1 MKKYE
6 KEVRGVLKVTAI
18 LLCVTLMST
27 AVLSTTFAKY
37 TTSGSGSTSARV
49 AKWGITLQPMT
60 DVKKVW
66 ENSAGINAQSSTTDN
81 IIAPGTGGD
90 LVRFR
95 LEGNP
100 EVAQEVDFN
109 LNFFD
114 IFGGYDNLIGQ
125 ETYFPIL
132 ITVGIKAYNG
142 SNEEITVDG
151 ITTKEEYLIESDETI
166 SEFAE
171 GVATEAKILLDH
183 DVTPNGWGGTKYAEY
198 FVRWDWFY
206 DDADIDASNITDATK
221 TALKDYQDPEKDTM
235 LAAAIVQRRKMAEL
249 NGGISSL
256 TAAITSAESV
266 YNSSGA
272 EKDDYKTAIESLS
285 NAINAFMRTS
295 ETFYTDGSTKDSYYY
310 MESVSINWKQLLAG
324 GFFTTKALT
333 NYSLTFAENSLKVAT
348 KSEGQGD
355 GSSYMRTKHE
365 FLPINDDTYYEYE
378 FGAINTVPTGYGG
391 VMLATVPADSGSG
404 VNIIFIYGGFNN
416 TSDVTGSNHLKL
428 QRGTYDKKGT
438 LLEYDK
444 KSINKIGDYFRY
456 KAVYDGRTLR
466 MYYKANQNADYASLG
481 ATTTLDEGACICL
494 GFLARQRNE
503 ETNTSR
509 IVSIGECV
517 LKKRKETDAKTL
529 LNELILK
536 AKDIKSQH
544 DGDSESKHAFTI
556 SASADMTVTQKD

>member
-49 AKWGITLQPMT
+49 AKWGITLEPMT

-66 ENSAGINAQSSTTDN
+66 TNSDGIAALSSTTDN

-100 EVAQEVDFN
+100 EVAQKVDFN
-109 LNFFD
+109 LDFG

-125 ETYFPIL
+125 KTYFPIL
-132 ITVGIKAYNG
+132 ITVGIKAYDG
-142 SNEEITVDG
+142 SNKEIMVDG
-151 ITTKEEYLIESDETI
+151 ITTNKEYLIESDENI
-166 SEFAE
+166 SKFAE
-171 GVATEAKILLDH
+171 RVESAAKAVLDH
-183 DVTPNGWGGTKYAEY
+183 NVTPNGWGGTEYAEY

-206 DDADIDASNITDATK
+206 DDADIDASSITDATK
-221 TALKDYQDPEKDTM
+221 IALKSYQDPEKDTM

-249 NGGISSL
+249 NDGISSL

-272 EKDDYKTAIESLS
+272 KKDDYKTAIESLS
-285 NAINAFMRTS
+285 NAINAFMGTS

-310 MESVSINWKQLLAG
+310 MESVSINWKQLLEG
-324 GFFTTKALT
+324 GFFATEALT
-333 NYSLTFAENSLKVAT
+333 DYKLTFAENSLKVAT
-348 KSEGQGD
+348 KSEGSGD

-378 FGAINTVPTGYGG
+378 FGAINTVSTGYGG
-391 VMLATVPADSGSG
+391 VMLATVPVGSGSG
-404 VNIIFIYGGFNN
+404 INIIFIYGGFNN
-416 TSDVTGSNHLKL
+416 TSDVANRNHLKL
-428 QRGTYDKKGT
+428 QKGSYTGSGTTLVTYGT
-438 LLEYDK
+438 
-444 KSINKIGDYFRY
+444 KSIDKIGDYFRY
-456 KAVYDGRTLR
+456 KAVYDGRNLS

-481 ATTTLDEGACICL
+481 ATTTLAEGACICL
-494 GFLARQRNE
+494 GFLARQKNE
-503 ETNTSR
+503 NNGNPR

-517 LKKRKETDAKTL
+517 LKNRKETDAKTL

-556 SASADMTVTQKD
+556 SASANMTVTQID

>member
-49 AKWGITLQPMT
+49 AKWGLTLKPMT

-66 ENSAGINAQSSTTDN
+66 EISAGIKALSSTTDN

-90 LVRFR
+90 LVRFK

-100 EVAQEVDFN
+100 EVAQKVDFN
-109 LNFFD
+109 LDFG

-142 SNEEITVDG
+142 NGEVPVDG
-151 ITTKEEYLIESDETI
+151 ITTNNEYLIRSNETI
-166 SEFAE
+166 SKFAE
-171 GVATEAKILLDH
+171 RVESEAKDLLDH
-183 DVTPNGWGGTKYAEY
+183 DVTPNGWGGTEYAEY

-206 DDADIDASNITDATK
+206 DDADIDASSITDATK
-221 TALKDYQDPEKDTM
+221 TALKKYQDPEKDTM

-249 NGGISSL
+249 NDGISSL

-272 EKDDYKTAIESLS
+272 KKDDYKTAIESLS
-285 NAINAFMRTS
+285 NAINAFMGTS

-310 MESVSINWKQLLAG
+310 MESMSINWKQLLAG

-348 KSEGQGD
+348 KSEGAGD
-355 GSSYMRTKHE
+355 GSFYMRTKHE

-391 VMLATVPADSGSG
+391 VMLATVPVDSGSG

-416 TSDVTGSNHLKL
+416 TSDVGNLNDLKL
-428 QRGTYDKKGT
+428 QRGTYTSDAT
-438 LLEYDK
+438 LTEYEE
-444 KSINKIGDYFRY
+444 KSIKKIGDYFRY

-481 ATTTLDEGACICL
+481 GKTITLAEGACICL
-494 GFLARQRNE
+494 GFLARQKNK
-503 ETNTSR
+503 TNGNQR